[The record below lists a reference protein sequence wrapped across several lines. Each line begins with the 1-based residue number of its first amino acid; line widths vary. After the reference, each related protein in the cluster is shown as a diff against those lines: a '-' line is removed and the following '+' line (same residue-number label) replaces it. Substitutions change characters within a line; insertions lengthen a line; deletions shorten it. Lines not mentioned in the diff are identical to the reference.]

1 MKRGATMS
9 PEEIDRYL
17 LNRPHSTGSDK
28 PQLGWDDEDSTHE
41 RTMEAMDLAIARIKA
56 IYILPNTV

>member
-1 MKRGATMS
+1 MS

-17 LNRPHSTGSDK
+17 LNRPHNTGSDK
-28 PQLGWDDEDSTHE
+28 PQPGWEDEDLTHE
-41 RTMEAMDLAIARIKA
+41 RTMEAMDLAIAKIKA

>member
-1 MKRGATMS
+1 MS

-17 LNRPHSTGSDK
+17 LNRPHNTGSDK

-41 RTMEAMDLAIARIKA
+41 RTMEAMDLAIAKIKA